1 MADIFISHIHEEEKV
16 ADELLKFLRSELD
29 RSTEVFLSSD
39 SWQVYAGEIWLDRI
53 REELT
58 AAKVVVLMLSPK
70 SVERPWVNFEAGAG
84 WLTNKVIIPVC
95 YGGLGKSS
103 LPKPYSN
110 IQALDL
116 ENESYYLVRSLHHH
130 LNPGTLMSPP
140 SPKEKFAGVRAAL
153 EELKSSA

>member
-1 MADIFISHIHEEEKV
+1 MADIFISHIHEEEKL

-53 REELT
+53 REELS

-84 WLTNKVIIPVC
+84 WLTSKVIIPVC
-95 YGGLGKSS
+95 HGGLGKSS
-103 LPKPYSN
+103 LP
-110 IQALDL
+110 
-116 ENESYYLVRSLHHH
+116 
-130 LNPGTLMSPP
+130 
-140 SPKEKFAGVRAAL
+140 
-153 EELKSSA
+153 